1 MLDTGVN
8 SRGVWASRKVT
19 TEPVGE
25 RARRTLSRFDDR
37 LRHIST
43 ALFATG
49 MLVVLLVA
57 NTRLVRP
64 HTMDQ
69 SALNWLVIAAGVS
82 IAGILLF
89 PWHRYNRNLFLVATF
104 DGLCLIALAVY
115 FSGGWESPFFPFYFY
130 VVVFCAIYFS
140 PRVAAPTVLF
150 TVLVSLSTQLYEPD
164 ASQIAEHA
172 IVRVP
177 SYLAVG
183 LVSWYMAREIGRRER
198 LRGEY
203 ERRLE
208 EMQLLK
214 DRFQKE
220 ASTDHLTGLPNRSTF
235 EAQLRVELERARRRG
250 EESTM
255 LFFDMD
261 DFKQINDAHGHRVGD
276 EALKLVAEV
285 LRLNTRDTDAIARYG
300 GEEFVVLLRG
310 TSPDRARYYF
320 GKVREEVAH
329 RSQKILG
336 IRLSVSAGA
345 VSFPRDDEDPEDL
358 LEAADLAMYRAKYQG
373 KNRLS
378 ETFQD

>member
-1 MLDTGVN
+1 
-8 SRGVWASRKVT
+8 VT

-25 RARRTLSRFDDR
+25 GTQRTLSRFDDH

-57 NTRLVRP
+57 NTRLVRL
-64 HTMDQ
+64 HTVDQ
-69 SALNWLVIAAGVS
+69 AALNWLVIAAGVS

-104 DGLCLIALAVY
+104 DGLSLIALSVY
-115 FSGGWESPFFPFYFY
+115 FSGGWDSPFFAFYFY

-150 TVLVSLSTQLYEPD
+150 TVLVSLSPQLYEPD
-164 ASQIAEHA
+164 VSRLIEHT

-177 SYLAVG
+177 SYLAVAF
-183 LVSWYMAREIGRRER
+183 VSWYMAREIGRREH

-208 EMQLLK
+208 EMRLLK
-214 DRFQKE
+214 NRFQRE
-220 ASTDHLTGLPNRSTF
+220 ASTDHLTGLPNRSSF
-235 EAQLRVELERARRRG
+235 ETRLRVELERARRRG
-250 EESTM
+250 QESTV

-261 DFKQINDAHGHRVGD
+261 DFKRINDAHGHRVGD

-285 LRLNTRDTDAIARYG
+285 LRLNTRETDVIARYG

-310 TSPDRARYYF
+310 TSPGRARYFF
-320 GKVREEVAH
+320 GKVKEEIADH
-329 RSQKILG
+329 SQEILG

-345 VSFPRDDEDPEDL
+345 VGIPRDDADLEDL
-358 LEAADLAMYRAKYQG
+358 LEAADLAMYRAKTQG

-378 ETFQD
+378 EPFPDIG